1 MLQNASIE
9 RSCGKPWDL
18 GACCALVFTPVIA
31 RASPSSETIEQAICR
46 LIEASASSHEVSVEY
61 LTRLIWQESSFRT
74 GVVSRAGAQGV
85 AQFMPGTAVERQLLD
100 PFDPEQAIPKAA
112 EFIAEL
118 TVRFGNQGLAAA
130 AYNGGPARVASW
142 LAAERDLAPETKRYV
157 YIVTGRSAD
166 EWAAA
171 RLREIPAK
179 PEDGLSCL
187 QVTAALRRPG
197 NVESSEAPIAPWGVQ
212 LAGNFS
218 KERALRTFARAR
230 DSYASVLED
239 VQPMVIGTRLRS
251 RGTRAFYRVR
261 VPAASREI
269 ANRMCERIR
278 LLRGSCLVLPS

>member
-1 MLQNASIE
+1 MRRFRDHAANLF
-9 RSCGKPWDL
+9 GLL
-18 GACCALVFTPVIA
+18 GACCALVVTPAIA
-31 RASPSSETIEQAICR
+31 CASPSSETIEQAICR
-46 LIEASASSHEVSVEY
+46 LIEASASSHQVSVEY

-85 AQFMPGTAVERQLLD
+85 AQFMPGTAAERQLLD

-130 AYNGGPARVASW
+130 AYNGGPARVSSW
-142 LAAERDLAPETKRYV
+142 LASERDLAPETKRYV

-171 RLREIPAK
+171 RLREIPGK
-179 PEDGLSCL
+179 PEEGLSCL

-197 NVESSEAPIAPWGVQ
+197 DVESSEAPIAPWGVQ

-218 KERALRTFARAR
+218 KERALRTFTRAR
-230 DSYASVLED
+230 DTYASVLED